1 MTVQGN
7 LQWSCLSICSF
18 LCKICEFYKLAQIV
32 MWGSP
37 RRPCQ
42 LGTRHVVRLPSRGLE
57 KTNSHIIFILK
68 MLLLADAAEFR
79 SMLSSN
85 ILLLHLSTSN
95 IIFFS
100 RRQWWSYQ
108 LSSQIK
114 SCLVNRSQR
123 NAALSESQNKNYYQY
138 YTLNRMI
145 YGGAGTFT
153 VFFSSIMS
161 FPV

>member
-37 RRPCQ
+37 RRPCH

-85 ILLLHLSTSN
+85 ILLVHLPNSN
-95 IIFFS
+95 IRFYS
-100 RRQWWSYQ
+100 RRQWCSYQ
-108 LSSQIK
+108 QRTSKIGSIWKACQDFILLANYINHSFLDEVHF
-114 SCLVNRSQR
+114 CPHRS
-123 NAALSESQNKNYYQY
+123 
-138 YTLNRMI
+138 
-145 YGGAGTFT
+145 
-153 VFFSSIMS
+153 FFDDVITWLEHLETNLK
-161 FPV
+161 